1 MDLFF
6 NQNPRFTKW
15 LVRSGALREP
25 FVVIDVGVQGGAHPR
40 WHLLGDYLI
49 FHGFDAI
56 KEVVEELTRRNSKV
70 SNKTFHWLA
79 IGNEDGEREFYFNP
93 VNPTNSSFY
102 QFYFQAAGPA
112 QARKVPVRKLDTLLR
127 DGVVPSADFLKV
139 DVEGFEAQVFQGAT
153 EMLANGVL
161 GVEAETNFFT
171 SGTCPDSHF
180 ALVQAALLRSGLVLF
195 DLGFTRVPRASYG
208 KARQARGMSAPPAH
222 GSGKATIF
230 DVLFCRDLTA
240 ERDGSLYYKQPLPPP
255 TVDQILKTIVIYEL
269 HGLNDIAF
277 DTAAKFSAEFGHRVD
292 VERALDLLCQHT
304 EMPSGDHATLRQQ
317 LHSIHASTSW
327 RVTAPLRTIANI
339 LKKSWR

>member
-6 NQNPRFTKW
+6 NHDPRFTKW

-40 WHLLGDYLI
+40 WHLLGEYLI

-93 VNPTNSSFY
+93 GNPTNSSFY
-102 QFYFQAAGPA
+102 QSFFQAAEPA
-112 QARKVPVRKLDTLLR
+112 QARKVPVRKLDTLVR
-127 DGVVPSADFLKV
+127 DGVIPSADFLKV
-139 DVEGFEAQVFQGAT
+139 DVEGFEAPVFQGAT
-153 EMLANGVL
+153 GMLANGVL
-161 GVEAETNFFT
+161 GVEAETSFFT
-171 SGTCPDSHF
+171 SGTYPESHF

-208 KARQARGMSAPPAH
+208 KARQARDMSAPAH

-240 ERDGSLYYKQPLPPP
+240 ERDGSLYYKQSPPPP
-255 TVDQILKTIVIYEL
+255 TVDQILKTMVIYEL

-277 DTAAKFSAEFGHRVD
+277 DTAAKFSTELGHRVD
-292 VERALDLLCQHT
+292 VERAFDLLCQQT
-304 EMPSGDHATLRQQ
+304 EMPSEDHAMLRQQ
-317 LHSIHASTSW
+317 LHSIQASTSW
-327 RVTAPLRTIANI
+327 RITAPLRAIANI
-339 LKKSWR
+339 LKKRRG

>member
-6 NQNPRFTKW
+6 NQDPRFTKW

-40 WHLLGDYLI
+40 WHLLGEYLI

-56 KEVVEELTRRNSKV
+56 KEVVEELTLRNPNV

-93 VNPTNSSFY
+93 GNPTNSSFY
-102 QFYFQAAGPA
+102 QSSFQVVGPA
-112 QARKVPVRKLDTLLR
+112 EARKVPVRKLDTLLR
-127 DGVVPSADFLKV
+127 DGVVPSADFIKV
-139 DVEGFEAQVFQGAT
+139 DVEGFEAQVFQGAAG
-153 EMLANGVL
+153 MLANGVL

-171 SGTCPDSHF
+171 SASYPESRF
-180 ALVQAALLRSGLVLF
+180 ALVQAALSRSGLVLF
-195 DLGFTRVPRASYG
+195 DLGFTRVPRATYN
-208 KARQARGMSAPPAH
+208 KARQARGMSAPLAH

-240 ERDGSLYYKQPLPPP
+240 ERDGSLYYTQLPAPP

-269 HGLNDIAF
+269 HGLNDVAF
-277 DTAAKFSAEFGHRVD
+277 DTAAKFSAELGRRVD
-292 VERALDLLCQHT
+292 VERALDLLCHQTETLSEDHT
-304 EMPSGDHATLRQQ
+304 TLRQQ
-317 LHSIHASTSW
+317 LHSVYASTSW
-327 RVTAPLRTIANI
+327 RITAPLRVIANN
-339 LKKSWR
+339 LKRRS